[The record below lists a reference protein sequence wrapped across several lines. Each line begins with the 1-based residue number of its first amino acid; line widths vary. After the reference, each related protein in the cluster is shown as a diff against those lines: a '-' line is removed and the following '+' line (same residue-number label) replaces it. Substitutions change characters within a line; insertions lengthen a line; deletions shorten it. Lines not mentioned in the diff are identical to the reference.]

1 MSSSASQHQ
10 PSGLAWPQEYL
21 HTIEV
26 LDSKVAKINGRYN
39 RVQLLSSGNKLT
51 EAADGTVTL
60 NGEPMPIGKKLH
72 SWFQITFSNGS
83 VTGFADWTGKWEISP
98 PIGGSR
104 EIEIKLRES
113 QLVSM
118 YGVCCKGR
126 AGKNELTQTRDG
138 VTLNDEELGTGRC
151 SGGRHLGGESGIQAR
166 CWLSPAGSS
175 ATCSS
180 TMPGT
185 LRRGVDVPGVM
196 QELRRAHQNTADIVA
211 PAGIEQQLQA
221 KSEPPLFHA
230 THFCA
235 IRFSAVN
242 SRRRFLSDCE
252 RKGRVAGCQ
261 KGIPPAWIEQAI
273 SCAEQHGDL
282 L

>member
-1 MSSSASQHQ
+1 MQTGTHVHFRTVLSTRRDG
-10 PSGLAWPQEYL
+10 PAWPQEYL

-113 QLVSM
+113 QLVGM

-138 VTLNDEELGTGRC
+138 VTLNDEELGTGVSTSANQALPGSLTRAFTDYPVHVSNVSLL
-151 SGGRHLGGESGIQAR
+151 SGAPYGICVRFA
-166 CWLSPAGSS
+166 
-175 ATCSS
+175 
-180 TMPGT
+180 PG
-185 LRRGVDVPGVM
+185 
-196 QELRRAHQNTADIVA
+196 
-211 PAGIEQQLQA
+211 
-221 KSEPPLFHA
+221 
-230 THFCA
+230 
-235 IRFSAVN
+235 
-242 SRRRFLSDCE
+242 
-252 RKGRVAGCQ
+252 
-261 KGIPPAWIEQAI
+261 
-273 SCAEQHGDL
+273 
-282 L
+282 